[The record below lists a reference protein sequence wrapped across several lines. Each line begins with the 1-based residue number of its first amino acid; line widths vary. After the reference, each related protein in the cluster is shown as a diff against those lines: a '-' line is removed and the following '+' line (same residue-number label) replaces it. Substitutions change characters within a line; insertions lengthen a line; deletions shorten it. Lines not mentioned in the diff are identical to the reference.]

1 MKFMSLT
8 RNIKILVAVCCI
20 ALIALA
26 CSVTSKTSTTMSTR
40 QSILKSFYPA
50 LTSVTRFFG
59 VNNRVIT
66 PDVPVAPS
74 SSIYD
79 FKVAL
84 INGDTISLADYKGKK
99 IVVVNTA
106 SDCGYTAQYEE
117 LQQVYNSN
125 KETIV
130 VIGFPANDFKQQEK
144 GNNEE
149 IASFCKKNYGVE
161 FPIANKTK
169 VIKGNAQHPLFD
181 WLSDPSKNGWNKEA
195 PAWNFS
201 KYVISEE
208 GNLLGYFDPG
218 VSPLGKDF
226 SNALHNTMP

>member
-1 MKFMSLT
+1 MTMMSLT
-8 RNIKILVAVCCI
+8 RNIKFLIALCCI

-26 CSVTSKTSTTMSTR
+26 CSVTSKTHTTMSTR

-66 PDVPVAPS
+66 PDVPAVPS

-79 FKVAL
+79 FKVTL
-84 INGDTISLADYKGKK
+84 INGDTLSLADYKGKK
-99 IVVVNTA
+99 IIVVNTA

-144 GNNEE
+144 GNDDE
-149 IASFCKKNYGVE
+149 IASF
-161 FPIANKTK
+161 
-169 VIKGNAQHPLFD
+169 
-181 WLSDPSKNGWNKEA
+181 S
-195 PAWNFS
+195 
-201 KYVISEE
+201 
-208 GNLLGYFDPG
+208 
-218 VSPLGKDF
+218 
-226 SNALHNTMP
+226 